1 MITRRLAVADLGVT
15 MFETS
20 LKSADGYDIAAELT
34 RPERCELLADERR
47 RAVLDSLDGQST
59 VELEPLARSVAA
71 SGDGVVTDDA
81 VERLKRMLHH
91 VHLPKMD
98 DVGVV
103 DYDPDESLVVTADT
117 P

>member
-20 LKSADGYDIAAELT
+20 FKSADGYDIAAELT

-71 SGDGVVTDDA
+71 SGDSGVTDDA
-81 VERLKRMLHH
+81 VERLKWMLHH

-98 DVGVV
+98 DLGVLE
-103 DYDPDESLVVTADT
+103 YDTADHVVHV
-117 P
+117 